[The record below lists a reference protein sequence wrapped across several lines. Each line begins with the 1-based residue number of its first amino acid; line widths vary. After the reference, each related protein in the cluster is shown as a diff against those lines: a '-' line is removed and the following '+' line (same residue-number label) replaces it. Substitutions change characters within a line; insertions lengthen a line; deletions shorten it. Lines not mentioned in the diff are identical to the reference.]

1 MLLSCFYTGFGL
13 QEEEE
18 VNKCQGWPTGHSPG
32 FLPGSSEDRP
42 PHLPLRKTRWVNR
55 QGPWIPGRQLEGS
68 PRKEKA
74 KTNDLQGNLEA
85 LKSVPSLY

>member
-1 MLLSCFYTGFGL
+1 M
-13 QEEEE
+13 
-18 VNKCQGWPTGHSPG
+18 PG
-32 FLPGSSEDRP
+32 VAHIAQSLIPSWEFRGPP

-74 KTNDLQGNLEA
+74 KINDLQGNLEA